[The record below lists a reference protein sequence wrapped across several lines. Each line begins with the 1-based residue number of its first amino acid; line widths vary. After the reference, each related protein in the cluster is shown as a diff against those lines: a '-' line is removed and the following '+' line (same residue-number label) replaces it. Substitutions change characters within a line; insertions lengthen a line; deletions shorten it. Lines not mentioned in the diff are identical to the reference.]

1 MNGQD
6 TGGLVVLILGQ
17 LGPRI
22 FASLSSGVSP
32 LVDYPFNLG
41 QGCTANER
49 GGNDLQGPA
58 GSLQG
63 PTLSPPHH
71 TAYHHHQLDAPS
83 VSLIWQ
89 AVSDGVLQYEPQI
102 RVTSEASLT
111 SSSGNFISSSCNRR
125 GFDQASP
132 GLDSTGDC
140 FSALRST
147 FYSP

>member
-1 MNGQD
+1 VNGQD

-32 LVDYPFNLG
+32 LVDYPFNG
-41 QGCTANER
+41 EVVR
-49 GGNDLQGPA
+49 ESDPEGN
-58 GSLQG
+58 
-63 PTLSPPHH
+63 
-71 TAYHHHQLDAPS
+71 QLDPANRS
-83 VSLIWQ
+83 RHAHS
-89 AVSDGVLQYEPQI
+89 VSDGVLQYEPQI